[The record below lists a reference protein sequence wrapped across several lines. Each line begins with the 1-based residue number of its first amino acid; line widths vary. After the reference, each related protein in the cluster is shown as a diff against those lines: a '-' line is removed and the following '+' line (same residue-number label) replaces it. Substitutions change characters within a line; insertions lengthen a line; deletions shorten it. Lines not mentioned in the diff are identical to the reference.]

1 MAASLVSEDLETY
14 SSQYGTHGAIQRLH
28 FIASQ
33 TSKTSLKIEAL
44 KLCLDLL
51 KRTTNCKG
59 YTEAHN
65 CLKDLLEGNE
75 SATTLPMYDQVWVE
89 ATQKQNGILKE
100 LYEQDLSQAR
110 GSQMKDNIR
119 ACYHQLT
126 NLCLEQGDYAAAEKY
141 LAKSREFCVEPQAVF
156 ATCMTIIRLRAL
168 QRQYSDIQN
177 FTSKAHHTPFK
188 DDSSQSKIYAAY
200 GLYNMATGKYKD
212 AASSFAQ
219 VKPQDLGTAFSDL
232 LSPQDVALY
241 GVLCGL
247 GSLERTEVQQK
258 LLDSPTFRECLD
270 VAPQIRDL
278 AIDFCNCRY
287 AACLASLE
295 KLKEPL
301 SLDVHLHGQVASLC
315 EQIRNKGIVQYFAP
329 FLSVSLHRM
338 AEAFNTDVES
348 IQREVAKLIGQRQ
361 LEAKIDSH
369 RKILYASHADH
380 RRSTYQNALRVTGDF
395 LDSTHALILRMNLLK
410 HDFGVHLVRQKK

>member
-1 MAASLVSEDLETY
+1 MAASLLSEDLETY
-14 SSQYGTHGAIQRLH
+14 SNQYGTHGAIQRLQ

-33 TSKTSLKIEAL
+33 TSKTNLKIDAL

-59 YTEAHN
+59 YCEAHN
-65 CLKDLLEGNE
+65 SLKELLEGND
-75 SATTLPMYDQVWVE
+75 SAVPMFDQVWVE

-110 GSQMKDNIR
+110 GSQMKENIR

-200 GLYNMATGKYKD
+200 GLYNMATGRYKD
-212 AASSFAQ
+212 AATSFAQ

-258 LLDSPTFRECLD
+258 LLDSQTFRECLD
-270 VAPQIRDL
+270 MAPQIRDL
-278 AIDFCNCRY
+278 AIDFCSCRY

-301 SLDVHLHGQVASLC
+301 SLDVHLHGQVANLC

-348 IQREVAKLIGQRQ
+348 MQREVAKLIGQRQ

-369 RKILYASHADH
+369 RKILHASHADH
-380 RRSTYQNALRVTGDF
+380 RRSTYQNALRVSRDF
-395 LDSTHALILRMNLLK
+395 LDSTHGLILRMNLLK